1 MKYIDYIL
9 NISCKLN
16 IDIISHVY
24 ETEILLNSN
33 LVDTS
38 PRQVCSAGRK
48 GVVSI
53 SFMTHINPGRE
64 AVLPPLVCSVI
75 YFSVFT
81 VRACMCLSACVC
93 ARACVCVCL
102 SV

>member
-1 MKYIDYIL
+1 MKYVGYIL
-9 NISCKLN
+9 NISCQLN
-16 IDIISHVY
+16 IDIISHIY
-24 ETEILLNSN
+24 ETEILLNNN

-38 PRQVCSAGRK
+38 PRHVCSAGRK
-48 GVVSI
+48 GVVSL

-75 YFSVFT
+75 YLSVFI
-81 VRACMCLSACVC
+81 VSACVCLSACAC
-93 ARACVCVCL
+93 ACMCVCVCL